1 VKQFVSLLETQGDT
15 QTAGLVKLFI
25 PMFENSIAKGDKYLV
40 EPDEPEEME
49 TGTTADPE
57 ELKTPVYV
65 VVPGQCASA
74 CLNAIDTFKLFPNTR
89 LIGAPSSADSTY
101 MEVRNPALPS
111 GMANAIIPMKMYVGR
126 PRGNGVH
133 YVPEILMTDFDW
145 STESFLK
152 KIEADLGKR

>member
-1 VKQFVSLLETQGDT
+1 VTLLETQGDT
-15 QTAGLVKLFI
+15 QTAGLVKMFI
-25 PMFENSIAKGDKYLV
+25 PLFENAIAAHEKYLV
-40 EPDEPEEME
+40 EPDVPEGMDDIAD
-49 TGTTADPE
+49 ADPA

-74 CLNAIDTFKLFPNTR
+74 CLDAIDTFKLFPNTR

-111 GMANAIIPMKMYVGR
+111 GMANAIIPMKMYVDR

-133 YVPEILMTDFDW
+133 YEPDILMADFDW
-145 STESFLK
+145 STENFLT
-152 KIEADLGKR
+152 KIEAALVTR